1 MIPAPKKPRRTP
13 RPHAQIHLPPLDS
26 HQALLLV
33 DLLERTSRALW
44 RAYGDAMADRLA
56 AIGAETYPPVPE
68 VYTDVPDRTSAHAHR
83 SDDPD
88 DDDF

>member
-1 MIPAPKKPRRTP
+1 MNAKKSRRATRTCPKIRLPA
-13 RPHAQIHLPPLDS
+13 LDT

-56 AIGAETYPPVPE
+56 ALGVETPQSPDDIYTHATGA
-68 VYTDVPDRTSAHAHR
+68 DSH
-83 SDDPD
+83 D
-88 DDDF
+88 DDDTF

>member
-1 MIPAPKKPRRTP
+1 MNPALKKPRRTP

-56 AIGAETYPPVPE
+56 AIGAETGPPVPE
-68 VYTDVPDRTSAHAHR
+68 VYTDVPEHTDDDAHPT
-83 SDDPD
+83 DDPD
-88 DDDF
+88 DHDF